1 MNEITRM
8 AVLGIAL
15 LALGPGEGMAAE
27 TPTLAMKVAEYPRL
41 LSCRLPGG
49 GTWRL
54 GSSSGRIGGSDRI
67 TISGTLAT
75 PAIKRFHVMV
85 ESAPLRDPGRVESA
99 LAKWRGT
106 GRQIH
111 TFEAGHISY
120 QEDGKTVSWDGRVV
134 YIGVGIFETKAPAT
148 QLVDELASGGSSSWI
163 LEEVIRRAQGSIALA
178 INGKTVATG
187 EGELELVPTTLL
199 ELKQV
204 EYARGFAWHG
214 FADRLYRGPVL
225 IRWGAQDALD
235 AILTSD
241 LEHFLAGIVPS
252 EISANAASGA
262 IQAQAV
268 AARGEIL
275 SKMGLRHLGEGFDFC
290 AEQHCQV
297 YAGETA
303 ASKKLEPLISPTRG
317 QVLRNV
323 EGGIVD
329 AVYSANCGGHSESNH
344 LVWTSPP
351 DAQLAGTWDSV
362 GKPPH
367 LDLTKEHDVAAFI
380 RNPPKSWCGDAS
392 VEGGDKFRWQKK
404 LSKSD
409 WAKVEE
415 AAAIGRI
422 SSVTDIAR
430 GPSGRIYQITLVGER
445 GSKTVMKELAIRKL
459 FGGLRSACFI
469 ANWKTDTSGF
479 IVGADILGAGWGH
492 GVGMC
497 QTGAQA
503 MGKAGVPYP
512 KILTQYFPGGKLE
525 SAY

>member
-1 MNEITRM
+1 MNEFTR
-8 AVLGIAL
+8 AALLGMAL
-15 LALGPGEGMAAE
+15 LAFAPAETTAAD
-27 TPTLAMKVAEYPRL
+27 TPTLAMKIAEYPRA

-49 GTWRL
+49 GAWRL
-54 GSSSGRIGGSDRI
+54 GSRSGGIGGTDRVSV
-67 TISGTLAT
+67 TGTLVT
-75 PAIKRFHVMV
+75 PAVKRFHVMV
-85 ESAPLRDPGRVESA
+85 ESAPRREPARVEAA
-99 LAKWRGT
+99 LATWRAS
-106 GRQIH
+106 GRPIH

-134 YIGVGIFETKAPAT
+134 YIGVGLFDTKDAAT
-148 QLVDELASGGSSSWI
+148 RLVDELAAGGNSSWI
-163 LEEVIRRAQGSIALA
+163 LEEVVSRARGAIALA
-178 INGKTVATG
+178 INGNPVAAGEENLELIPATVA
-187 EGELELVPTTLL
+187 

-204 EYARGFAWHG
+204 EFAKGYAWHG
-214 FADRLYRGPVL
+214 FADRTYKGPVS

-241 LEHFLAGIVPS
+241 LEHFLAGVVPS
-252 EISANAASGA
+252 EISSNAAAGA

-303 ASKKLEPLISPTRG
+303 ASRKLAPVISPTRG
-317 QVLRNV
+317 LVLRNT

-351 DAQLAGTWDSV
+351 DAQLAGTWDTG
-362 GKPPH
+362 GKPPR
-367 LDLTKEHDVAAFI
+367 LDLTKERDVETFI

-392 VEGGDKFRWQKK
+392 VEGGDKFRWRKK
-404 LSKSD
+404 LSRAD
-409 WAKVEE
+409 WTKVEE
-415 AAAIGRI
+415 SAGIGRI
-422 SSVTDIAR
+422 TSITDIAR
-430 GPSGRIYQITLVGER
+430 GPSGRIYRITLNGEQ

-459 FGGLRSACFI
+459 FGGLRSACFVSD
-469 ANWKTDTSGF
+469 WKTDTSGF
-479 IVGADILGAGWGH
+479 IIGADIIGSGWGH

-503 MGKAGVPYP
+503 MGKAGVPFQR
-512 KILTQYFPGGKLE
+512 ILEHYFPGGKLE
-525 SAY
+525 HTY